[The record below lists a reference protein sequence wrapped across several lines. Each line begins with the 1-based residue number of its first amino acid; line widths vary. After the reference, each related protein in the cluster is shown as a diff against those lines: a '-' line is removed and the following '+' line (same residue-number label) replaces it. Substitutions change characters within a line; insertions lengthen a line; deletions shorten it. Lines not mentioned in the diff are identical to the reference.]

1 MSPEEIKRMIIEW
14 GASLVGFGELGDYL
28 LQRFRNLKKVIS
40 IGIRFS
46 DSIIDEII
54 NGPTFEYAYQ
64 THVISNLLNEI
75 ALKTTNLIQSLGY
88 QAFPVPAS
96 QTVDRNELKAIFP
109 HKTAATRAGLG
120 WIGKNALLVTPEFGP
135 RVRLVT
141 VLTNYPFELN
151 SSYNKS
157 QCGDCHKCVEICP
170 LRAIKDTNWKTGV
183 RRSELINVFSC
194 NELIEKNKKIF
205 SAPVCG
211 QCVAICPVGKK

>member
-1 MSPEEIKRMIIEW
+1 M
-14 GASLVGFGELGDYL
+14 VGFGELGDYL
-28 LQRFRNLKKVIS
+28 PPRFKNLKQVIS

-46 DSIIDEII
+46 DSVIDEII

-64 THVISNLLNEI
+64 THVINNLLNEI
-75 ALKTTNLIQSLGY
+75 ALKTTNLIQSMGY

-96 QTVDRNELKAIFP
+96 QTVNRSELKAIIP

-141 VLTNYPFELN
+141 VLTDYPIKLN
-151 SSYNKS
+151 SPYNES

-170 LRAIKDTNWKTGV
+170 LGAIKGTNWEPGLT
-183 RRSELINVFSC
+183 RSELLDVFSC
-194 NELIEKNKKIF
+194 NQIIEKNKKIF
-205 SAPVCG
+205 RAPVCG
-211 QCVAICPVGKK
+211 QCLAVCPIGKK